1 MWFRLLSSDS
11 RAIETSPSLHSQKTC
26 VPDRESPSVKK
37 VCQFFFLLT
46 PQLKARR
53 DRSPAGK
60 LKGRGSVHFHMITA
74 NISTSK
80 RISELN
86 LPITSLK
93 GIGPKRAE
101 LLAVKGITTVLDL
114 MFFTPNRYED
124 RRRILPIGK
133 AVEGQAVL
141 VRGKVVSGS
150 EERFYHR
157 GKKGLFRIV
166 IKDATGRLEL
176 IWFNYRKVHL
186 DCFTERGLEVA
197 VYGYIRRNRG
207 RRQIIHPD
215 IKAINEDKV
224 KEILGFY
231 PIYPQIPGI
240 SRQAVK
246 SAVSQAFEKYKEILK
261 DEIPREISR
270 RIGLP
275 ELGEAIKCVHFPPGG
290 TSVDL
295 LNRHETPYH
304 KRLIFDRFFRVMLN
318 IAFRRGLNKS
328 RKGIVFSIPKDLLS
342 LLEEYFSFTLTGDQ
356 ARAVKEIIKDLKS
369 GSSMNRLLQGDVG
382 CGKTVVA
389 VVAAYISIVNKWQVA
404 LMVPTQILARQ
415 HKQFFSSLPKDMGF
429 RPVLLTGALNRPE
442 RLEVYEKVRKGQFNL
457 VIGTQSLIQQGL
469 SFSRLGLVVIDE
481 QHRFGVRQRALLDR
495 KGMDPHLLVM
505 TATPIPR
512 TLAMTVYADMDI
524 SVIKEYPKGHKPA
537 VTFLM
542 DEARKKEVYH
552 IVREKMSAG
561 QQVLVICPV
570 IEGSEDRD
578 LKNALEMYSGLKKL
592 FTPRFCVGLI
602 HGQLSTYD
610 KEVTM
615 EDFRKGRLDLL
626 VGTTVVEVGIHAPGA
641 TVIVIEDP
649 ERFGLAQLHQLRG
662 RVGRGAE
669 RGLCLLMLK
678 NGLPEE
684 SLSRLKVLAECND
697 GFEIAQKDLEI
708 RGQGELMG
716 TKQAGSGELEFSEM
730 FRQPELLMAAK
741 NEAERVLDSDPEL
754 SNPENRILRNIIQAE
769 SPAMLDY

>member
-1 MWFRLLSSDS
+1 
-11 RAIETSPSLHSQKTC
+11 
-26 VPDRESPSVKK
+26 
-37 VCQFFFLLT
+37 
-46 PQLKARR
+46 
-53 DRSPAGK
+53 
-60 LKGRGSVHFHMITA
+60 MITA
-74 NISTSK
+74 NTSTRK
-80 RISELN
+80 RIPELN

-114 MFFTPNRYED
+114 IFFTPNRYED
-124 RRRILPIGK
+124 RSRVFPIGK
-133 AVEGQAVL
+133 TVEGQAVL
-141 VRGKVVSGS
+141 VCGKVLSGR
-150 EERFYHR
+150 EERFFRR

-166 IKDATGRLEL
+166 IMDATARLEL

-186 DCFTERGLEVA
+186 DCFTGQGLEVMA
-197 VYGYIRRNRG
+197 YGRIRINRG
-207 RRQIIHPD
+207 GRQMIHPD
-215 IKAINEDKV
+215 IKAINRDKV
-224 KEILGFY
+224 KEILSFY
-231 PIYPQIPGI
+231 PIYPQVTGI
-240 SRQAVK
+240 SRQVVR
-246 SAVSQAFEKYKEILK
+246 SAVIQALEKYQEIQK

-275 ELGEAIKCVHFPPGG
+275 ELGEAVKCVHFPPEGA
-290 TSVDL
+290 SIDL
-295 LNRHETPYH
+295 LNQHETTYH

-318 IAFRRGLNKS
+318 IAFRRRLNKN
-328 RKGIVFSIPKDLLS
+328 RAGIVFSIPKDLLS
-342 LLEEYFSFTLTGDQ
+342 RLEEYFSFTLTGDQ
-356 ARAVKEIIKDLKS
+356 VRAVKEMFKDLRS
-369 GSSMNRLLQGDVG
+369 GRPMNLLLQGDVG

-389 VVAAYISIVNKWQVA
+389 VVAAYISVVNKCQVA

-429 RPVLLTGALNRPE
+429 RPVLLTGALKRPE
-442 RLEVYEKVRKGQFNL
+442 RLEVYEKIRKGEYNL
-457 VIGTQSLIQQGL
+457 VIGTQSLIQQEL

-495 KGMDPHLLVM
+495 KGIDPHLLVM

-524 SVIKEYPKGHKPA
+524 SVIKEYPEGHRPA

-542 DEARKKEVYH
+542 DEGRKTEVYNM
-552 IVREKMSAG
+552 VREKMSAG

-570 IEGSEDRD
+570 IEGSDDRD
-578 LKNALEMYSGLKKL
+578 LKNALEMYSDLKKL
-592 FTPRFCVGLI
+592 FTPSFCVGLI
-602 HGQLSTYD
+602 HGQLPPHD

-615 EDFRKGRLDLL
+615 EEFRKGRLDLL

-662 RVGRGAE
+662 RVGRGTE
-669 RGLCLLMLK
+669 RGLCLLMVK
-678 NGLPEE
+678 NELPEE
-684 SLSRLKVLAECND
+684 SLLRLKVLAECND
-697 GFEIAQKDLEI
+697 GFEIARKDLEI

-730 FRQPELLMAAK
+730 FREPELLMTAK
-741 NEAERVLDSDPEL
+741 NEAERILDSDPEL
-754 SNPENRILRNIIQAE
+754 SDPENRILRNIIQAE
-769 SPAMLDY
+769 SLGMLDF